1 MIFEYDVK
9 LVRSVEEQ
17 YTVIMD
23 AEDEA
28 SAEAKV
34 RELVDDPFTTDVRA
48 RRYMLNSRH
57 YRPIDEIEIT
67 PVEYEE
73 PRYA

>member
-1 MIFEYDVK
+1 MVYEYDVK
-9 LVRSVEEQ
+9 LVRVVEEE

-23 AEDEA
+23 ADNEE

-34 RELVDDPFTTDVRA
+34 RELVDDPFGTDVRA
-48 RRYMLNSRH
+48 RRYLLNSRH

-73 PRYA
+73 PQYA